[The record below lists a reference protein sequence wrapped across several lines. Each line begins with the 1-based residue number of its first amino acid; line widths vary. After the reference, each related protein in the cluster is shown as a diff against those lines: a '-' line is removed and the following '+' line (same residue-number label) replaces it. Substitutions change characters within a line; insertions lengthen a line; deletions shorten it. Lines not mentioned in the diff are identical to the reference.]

1 MRTAIR
7 KPVVTAQAGGY
18 GPQKPRP
25 GYIRCWSRAA
35 EALNVPR
42 PLKENPMPKLIKQI
56 ALPCCLVA
64 TWVLLCAMGGQS
76 GPSSLTNPKV
86 NYNAT
91 LEDIDGR
98 NYKVSAF
105 NLAGETALSGKL
117 GRGTLRVDFAQVAV
131 LEFADD
137 DDAYL
142 TVTLASNEGDK
153 VDLEIRD
160 STSFYGTTA
169 AGLLQLRA
177 RDLKRVTIER

>member
-1 MRTAIR
+1 MR
-7 KPVVTAQAGGY
+7 GC
-18 GPQKPRP
+18 
-25 GYIRCWSRAA
+25 GYIRCWSTAA
-35 EALNVPR
+35 EAQKLPP
-42 PLKENPMPKLIKQI
+42 PLKETPMPKLIKQI

-64 TWVLLCAMGGQS
+64 TWVLLCAMGGES

-86 NYNAT
+86 NYDAT

-98 NYKVSAF
+98 SYKVSAF

-117 GRGTLRVDFAQVAV
+117 GRGTLRVDFAQVAG

-137 DDAYL
+137 DDTFL
-142 TVTLASNEGDK
+142 TVTVAPVEGAE
-153 VDLEIRD
+153 VELEIRD

-177 RDLKRVTIER
+177 RELKRVTIER

>member
-1 MRTAIR
+1 
-7 KPVVTAQAGGY
+7 
-18 GPQKPRP
+18 
-25 GYIRCWSRAA
+25 
-35 EALNVPR
+35 
-42 PLKENPMPKLIKQI
+42 
-56 ALPCCLVA
+56 
-64 TWVLLCAMGGQS
+64 MGGQS
-76 GPSSLTNPKV
+76 GPSSLTDPEV

-98 NYKVSAF
+98 SYKVSAF

-142 TVTLASNEGDK
+142 TVTLASSEGDK

>member
-1 MRTAIR
+1 
-7 KPVVTAQAGGY
+7 
-18 GPQKPRP
+18 
-25 GYIRCWSRAA
+25 
-35 EALNVPR
+35 
-42 PLKENPMPKLIKQI
+42 MPKLIKQI

-64 TWVLLCAMGGQS
+64 TWVVLCAMGGQS

-86 NYNAT
+86 KYNAT

-98 NYKVSAF
+98 SYKVSGF

-117 GRGTLRVDFAQVAV
+117 GRGTLRVDFTQVAGF
-131 LEFADD
+131 EFADD

-142 TVTLASNEGDK
+142 TVTVTSSEGDK

>member
-1 MRTAIR
+1 M
-7 KPVVTAQAGGY
+7 PH
-18 GPQKPRP
+18 
-25 GYIRCWSRAA
+25 
-35 EALNVPR
+35 L
-42 PLKENPMPKLIKQI
+42 LKENPMPELFKKI

-64 TWVLLCAMGGQS
+64 TWVLLCAMGDQS
-76 GPSSLTNPKV
+76 GPSSLTSPKV

-98 NYKVSAF
+98 TYKVSAF

-117 GRGTLRVDFAQVAV
+117 GRGTLRVDFAQVTG

-142 TVTLASNEGDK
+142 SVTVAPSEGDK

-160 STSFYGTTA
+160 STSFYGTTP